1 MPTFRNIYEG
11 NRFTGGDRLLLKFNE
26 NPPLEPSY
34 QIEWTSGADSYGYNP
49 KSLEQLFKEHY
60 NLYNGEDPFTSV
72 TLPSVNP
79 KTLQT
84 EDWLQDDN
92 GDILYNYYVIS
103 GMGLMIA
110 SNEHINPDSITTL
123 SSTDQGIDQTNL
135 VPIDFEDLDE
145 GDTVVVHIKD
155 SEDTILV
162 EFTVSDED
170 IESRDNDGVIY
181 LAVGD
186 LDEDG
191 DYSTILGKRP

>member
-1 MPTFRNIYEG
+1 MPVFRNIYEG
-11 NRFTGGDRLLLKFNE
+11 TRFTGGDRLLLKFE
-26 NPPLEPSY
+26 EHPPLEPSY
-34 QIEWTSGADSYGYNP
+34 QIEWTSGADSYGYSP

-60 NLYNGEDPFTSV
+60 NLFNGEDFFTAV
-72 TLPSVNP
+72 TLPSVTP

-84 EDWLQDDN
+84 EEWLQDDN
-92 GDILYNYYVIS
+92 GDILYNYYVLS

-110 SNEHINPDSITTL
+110 SNEHINPDSITVL
-123 SSTDQGIDQTNL
+123 SPTDQGIDQTNL
-135 VPIDFEDLDE
+135 VPVDFEDLDE

-155 SEDTILV
+155 SEDTLIV